1 MGITVRWDDV
11 MDRVV
16 LMTFRGAWS
25 WDEYRAAA
33 NEMQAMIDTVNG
45 RVDRIQ
51 DVLSNV
57 LVLPPAFALKAE
69 ELEAQL
75 DKRLE
80 LTVVV
85 GNDMNH
91 DVLDS
96 LAANNRFIQA
106 HFRFVSSLA
115 EARRLI
121 AESRG
126 QGGPPPDGNHRNG
139 TSH

>member
-1 MGITVRWDDV
+1 
-11 MDRVV
+11 
-16 LMTFRGAWS
+16 
-25 WDEYRAAA
+25 
-33 NEMQAMIDTVNG
+33 MQALIDTAQG

-69 ELEAQL
+69 GLEAQM
-75 DKRLE
+75 DRRLE

-96 LAANNRFIQA
+96 LAANNRFIRE
-106 HFRFVSSLA
+106 HFRFASSLV

-126 QGGPPPDGNHRNG
+126 PGGPPPNGHPRNG